1 MARLFVVMGVS
12 GCGKSTMAKALAK
25 ATDGFFLDGDSFHPA
40 DNIEKMRAAIAL
52 TDDDRWPW
60 LEQVGRQ
67 MAAQNGTVFCAC
79 SALKR
84 SYRAHISKAAGEDV
98 LFIHLQG
105 ARALIETRMRARQD
119 HFMPPSLLNSQFDT
133 LEVPGPD
140 ELAFNVDIAHCEP
153 QIVAHILEKL
163 AL

>member
-12 GCGKSTMAKALAK
+12 GCGKSTMATALAN
-25 ATDGFFLDGDSFHPA
+25 ATGGFFLDGDSFHPA
-40 DNIEKMRAAIAL
+40 GNIEKMRAAIAL
-52 TDDDRWPW
+52 TDEDRWPW
-60 LEQVGRQ
+60 LERIGQE
-67 MAAQNGTVFCAC
+67 MAARSGTVFCAC

-84 SYRAHISKAAGEDV
+84 SYRERIARAAGEEV
-98 LFIHLQG
+98 IFIHLQG
-105 ARALIETRMRARQD
+105 DRALIEDRMRARRG
-119 HFMPPSLLNSQFDT
+119 HFMPPSLLDSQFDT

-140 ELAFNVDIAHCEP
+140 ELAFNMDIARSEP